1 MNDSFLNENIDID
14 ENAILRYSPEL
25 LKILLRDR
33 TTGKNIIW
41 ATKTYELL
49 GKEFEAREP
58 MKVKLI
64 TGKNASLIRPRIEK
78 LKYEQTE
85 RTKGKAEV
93 FTPTWI
99 VKKQNDIIDQEFQNL
114 ELKEYVTKVWLE
126 IACGEAPYMV
136 SRYDSV
142 TGEFIP
148 IQKRVGFIDKKL
160 NRISEEIDDEIKW
173 GNYAKLVY
181 QTSFGYEFQGDS
193 LLIARE
199 NVLYTFLDYYVDKF
213 KKQPDIEL
221 QKEIAK
227 IISYNIFQMDG
238 LNYTI
243 PHSGEQNFGNGI
255 KQLDLFGELKLEKE
269 DNLDNQEVNILT
281 KIKYWKNKKMV
292 EFQEFGREEKLM
304 KFDVVIGNP
313 PFNDNGGKNQDGS
326 KNRDEP
332 IYHVFLNESYK
343 LADKAVFISPARFLF
358 NAGQT
363 PKSWNEKMLNDPH
376 LKILF
381 YEKDSEKVFV
391 NTDIKGGV
399 VITYRDRYVNF
410 GSIKSFTT
418 EIQLNSIMKK
428 VMELEQFISLSNIT
442 YPKSSY
448 KYTKEM
454 HKNNPNISSLLSTG
468 EQYSIS
474 TTAFDKLQNLFLSEK
489 SDNFNE
495 YIGIL
500 GRENKVRKTKWI
512 RKEYVSGPA
521 NLGFFKVA
529 IPASNGTGD
538 FGEVLSSPVILKPNE
553 GHTQTFMT
561 FGKIEILE
569 EANALLK
576 YFKTKFL
583 RCLLGILKVTQH
595 NPKKVWKYVPI
606 QDFTSN
612 SDINWTKSISEI
624 DQQLYKKYDFNEEE
638 INFIETKVKE
648 ME

>member
-1 MNDSFLNENIDID
+1 MNDSFLEEKIDID
-14 ENAILRYSPEL
+14 ENAILRNSPEL

-49 GKEFEAREP
+49 GKEFESKEP
-58 MKVKLI
+58 IKVKSI

-78 LKYEQTE
+78 LKYEKKE

-93 FTPTWI
+93 FTPIWM
-99 VKKQNDIIDQEFQNL
+99 VKKQNEIVDKEFQNL
-114 ELKEYVTKVWLE
+114 ELKEYLTKVWLE

-160 NRISEEIDDEIKW
+160 NRISEEISDELEWIK
-173 GNYAKLVY
+173 YAKIVY

-199 NVLYTFLDYYVDKF
+199 NLLYTFLDYYVAKF
-213 KKQPDIEL
+213 KRRPNIEL
-221 QKEIAK
+221 QKEVAK
-227 IISYNIFQMDG
+227 IISYNVFQMDG
-238 LNYTI
+238 LNYAI
-243 PHSGEQNFGNGI
+243 PYSGEQ
-255 KQLDLFGELKLEKE
+255 KRKEELEQLDLFGEVKIKKAEVSAT
-269 DNLDNQEVNILT
+269 QEISIPV
-281 KIKYWKNKKMV
+281 KIKYWKNKKMI
-292 EFQEFGREEKLM
+292 EFQAFTKEEKLM

-313 PFNDNGGKNQDGS
+313 PFNDNGGKNEDGS

-363 PKSWNEKMLNDPH
+363 PKMWNEKMLNDPH
-376 LKILF
+376 FKVLF
-381 YEKDSEKVFV
+381 YEKDSAKVFV

-399 VITYRDRYVNF
+399 AITYRDIYVDF
-410 GSIKSFTT
+410 GAVKSFTP
-418 EIQLNSIMKK
+418 EVQLNSVMKK
-428 VMELEQFISLSNIT
+428 VVKLDGFISLSNIG

-448 KYTKEM
+448 KYTKKM
-454 HKNNPNISSLLSTG
+454 HKDNPGISFLLSDG
-468 EQYSIS
+468 EQFSIS
-474 TTAFDKLQNLFLSEK
+474 TTAFDKLQDLFLNEK
-489 SDNFNE
+489 PYSDKE

-500 GRENKVRKTKWI
+500 GRENKSRKIKWI
-512 RKEYVSGPA
+512 RKEYVSGPE
-521 NLGFFKVA
+521 NSGFFKVA
-529 IPASNGTGD
+529 IPASNGSGD
-538 FGEVLSSPVILKPNE
+538 FGEVLSSPIILKPNE

-561 FGKIEILE
+561 FGKAGTVE
-569 EANALLK
+569 EADALLK

-583 RCLLGILKVTQH
+583 RSLLGILKVTQH
-595 NPKKVWKYVPI
+595 NPIKVWKYIPI
-606 QDFTSN
+606 QNFGIK
-612 SDINWTKSISEI
+612 SDVDWSKTISEI
-624 DQQLYKKYDFNEEE
+624 DQQLYKKYKLNEEE

-648 ME
+648 MK